1 MEKGLRLGH
10 SCYYC
15 SPLLNAI
22 KKFILWT
29 FAVVLVL
36 QATTIHGA
44 KTEPA
49 PWPTDKAMAWQVK
62 KGWLVGCNFTPSTAI
77 NQLEMWQAETFDT
90 DTIDREL
97 QWAQELGFNSIRV
110 FLHNIPWR
118 QDSKGFLARI
128 DKFLALADK
137 HHIGVMFVLM
147 DSCWDPFPQS
157 GPQREPKPHLHNS
170 GWVQCPGLLI
180 LKDPTRHD
188 DLKAYIQGV
197 IGHFRKDKRIHA
209 WDIFNEPDNMN
220 RPAYVKFEPSNKAE
234 YSLMLIKK
242 AFAWAREVNPTQ
254 PLTAAPWM
262 GDWTSTDKLSEIDRF
277 MFENSDIISFHNYGK
292 LEEIKGRVAS
302 LQRYHR
308 PILCTE
314 YMARPAGS
322 TFETI
327 LPYLKAAKVD
337 AYNWGF
343 VSGKTQ
349 TIYPWDSWE
358 KAYAGEPPLWFHDIF
373 LKNGTPYNTLEVE
386 LIRSLTGVRQ

>member
-1 MEKGLRLGH
+1 MKNL
-10 SCYYC
+10 
-15 SPLLNAI
+15 I
-22 KKFILWT
+22 QWT
-29 FAVVLVL
+29 LAVVMALV
-36 QATTIHGA
+36 AAASVGA
-44 KTEPA
+44 KTEPG
-49 PWPTDKAMAWQVK
+49 PWPADKAMAWQAK

-77 NQLEMWQAETFDT
+77 NQLEMWQADTFDT
-90 DTIDREL
+90 ETIDREL

-118 QDSKGFLARI
+118 VDSKGFLNRI
-128 DKFLALADK
+128 DQFLAIADK
-137 HHIGVMFVLM
+137 HHIGVMFVM
-147 DSCWDPFPQS
+147 FDACWDPFPES
-157 GPQREPKPHLHNS
+157 GKQRDPKPHLHNS
-170 GWVQCPGLLI
+170 GWVQSPGLLI
-180 LKDPTRHD
+180 LKDPSRHD
-188 DLKAYIQGV
+188 SLKPYVQGV
-197 IGHFRKDKRIHA
+197 ISHFRKDKRIQA
-209 WDIFNEPDNMN
+209 WDIFNEPDNIN
-220 RPAYVKFEPSNKAE
+220 RPAYVKFEPANKAE

-262 GDWTSTDKLSEIDRF
+262 GDWSSTEKLSEIDRF
-277 MFENSDIISFHNYGK
+277 MFENSDVISFHNYGK
-292 LEEIKGRVAS
+292 LDEMKGRVDS

-327 LPYLKAAKVD
+327 LPYLKTAKVG

-373 LKNGTPYNTLEVE
+373 RKNGTPYSTLEVDF
-386 LIRSLTGVRQ
+386 IRSLTGVRQ